1 MVTMMHSLAVAV
13 LLGFAVARATAIVV
27 DDTVT
32 MRLRRAVLRRFGP
45 ESSISTFVHCH
56 WCVGWW
62 LSVLAVTAA
71 MFAGQLPMHPIL
83 QLAAVPAVAQL
94 AALIRAHSGSR

>member
-1 MVTMMHSLAVAV
+1 MVTMMHPLVVAV
-13 LLGFAVARATAIVV
+13 LLGFAVARATGIVV

-32 MRLRRAVLRRFGP
+32 LPLRRAVLRRFGP
-45 ESSISTFVHCH
+45 KSSISVLVHCH

-62 LSVLAVTAA
+62 VSVLAVTAA
-71 MFAGQLPMHPIL
+71 VLAGQLPVHPVF
-83 QLAAVPAVAQL
+83 QLAAAPAVAQL